1 MHQFQ
6 ATSPNLCEDEG
17 FNLRCPMFYF
27 WAMELGVSTA
37 FKVRYNKLIDIS
49 KGKKKTKI
57 KKKHTQEGVK
67 EKFDLSFDLHVQ

>member
-1 MHQFQ
+1 
-6 ATSPNLCEDEG
+6 
-17 FNLRCPMFYF
+17 
-27 WAMELGVSTA
+27 MELGESTA
-37 FKVRYNKLIDIS
+37 FKVRYNKLIVS